1 LNEVDDAYKPGMQV
15 EVEANPSYDEQCD
28 SIEDQDMWSLTFV
41 VKVPAARMTHTFIV
55 HEPYLVT
62 LSSWQ
67 GIAAGTTKYLALY
80 LGNGDGGIS
89 IETHDGMKMISFV
102 GAPSGAGGDVESI
115 FEVPLEE
122 CRRATQRSTPGSH
135 PVQIPLRGGGAS
147 GSTMR
152 RTMFARRC
160 IFWGKCLHK
169 CILAHEE
176 ESY

>member
-1 LNEVDDAYKPGMQV
+1 MQV

-115 FEVPLEE
+115 FEVPLESV
-122 CRRATQRSTPGSH
+122 AA
-135 PVQIPLRGGGAS
+135 PLNAALQEAIRYKF
-147 GSTMR
+147 R
-152 RTMFARRC
+152 FA
-160 IFWGKCLHK
+160 
-169 CILAHEE
+169 EE
-176 ESY
+176 EPAVAP